1 MTVKQERLF
10 PASVRTIGLT
20 SPASLPDAARI
31 AEARRFLEETCCVK
45 TVLAPGALRRGP
57 MKYCCGTPES
67 RLSDFHSLLNDPGI
81 DLILC
86 TRGGFGSA
94 HLLPE
99 LDFDLLRERNLPV
112 YGYSDISALHLAMLA
127 KRAGIPVC
135 APMADGFPEAMARPA
150 ARKSFGTVLRERTV
164 PRRLRLVP
172 VGENVC
178 TPETSAISGPLILSN
193 LTVMT
198 TLCGTPWLP
207 DLNGCILALED
218 VHEEARVLDRH
229 LTHLVQA
236 GIIGQTAAV
245 VFGYFTECG
254 PKLQIRR
261 LLRDFAAQTGKPVY
275 TGLAFGHEHP
285 KCSYR
290 LGEPVTII
298 PSRKAKV

>member
-1 MTVKQERLF
+1 MPAKQERLF
-10 PASVRTIGLT
+10 PASVRTVGLT
-20 SPASLPDAARI
+20 SPASLPDAARV
-31 AEARRFLEETCCVK
+31 AEARRYLKEFCGVD
-45 TVLAPGALRRGP
+45 TVLAPGALKRGP

-67 RLSDFHSLLNDPGI
+67 RLADFHALLNDPRT

-94 HLLPE
+94 HILPR

-127 KRAGIPVC
+127 RHAGVPVC
-135 APMADGFPEAMARPA
+135 APMADGLPDAMKHREA
-150 ARKSFGTVLRERTV
+150 KESFRTVLRKRTA

-172 VGENVC
+172 VEENAGSMSV
-178 TPETSAISGPLILSN
+178 TGPLVLSN

-198 TLCGTPWLP
+198 TLCGTPWMP

-229 LTHLVQA
+229 LTHLIQA
-236 GIIGQTAAV
+236 GIIEQAAAV
-245 VFGYFTECG
+245 VFGYFTKCG
-254 PKLQIRR
+254 PKPQIRR
-261 LLRDFAAQTGKPVY
+261 LLRDFAGQTGKPVFR
-275 TGLAFGHEHP
+275 GLAFGHEHP

-290 LGEPVTII
+290 CGEPAEII
-298 PSRKAKV
+298 PVKQAKA